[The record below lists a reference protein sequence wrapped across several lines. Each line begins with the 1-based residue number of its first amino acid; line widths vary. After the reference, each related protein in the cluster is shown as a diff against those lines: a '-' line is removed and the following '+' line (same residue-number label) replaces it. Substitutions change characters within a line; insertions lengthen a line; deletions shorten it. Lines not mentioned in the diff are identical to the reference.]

1 MSTFFTLFSLLQLSR
16 LSKVSF
22 WQPELSRFPK
32 PKHLLMSI
40 QRKATCYD
48 QCHLWTDF
56 QIAKK
61 EKTGEIF
68 QILFEVVE

>member
-1 MSTFFTLFSLLQLSR
+1 
-16 LSKVSF
+16 
-22 WQPELSRFPK
+22 
-32 PKHLLMSI
+32 MSI

-68 QILFEVVE
+68 QIIYLKWENDEQFFSTGLVTY